1 MSRGNFLYVA
11 ASFLPSIKAEQDRI
25 YKAGYDA
32 EIKGEDYDEKM
43 KKYSSKL
50 ERVLFMLGVVQARR
64 DQWKKEE
71 KICSTFF
78 GTL

>member
-1 MSRGNFLYVA
+1 MSRGNFLYLA
-11 ASFLPSIKAEQDRI
+11 ASFLPSVKAEQDRI

-32 EIKGEDYDEKM
+32 ELRDEDYDEQL

-64 DQWKKEE
+64 DQWKKEG
-71 KICSTFF
+71 KA
-78 GTL
+78 